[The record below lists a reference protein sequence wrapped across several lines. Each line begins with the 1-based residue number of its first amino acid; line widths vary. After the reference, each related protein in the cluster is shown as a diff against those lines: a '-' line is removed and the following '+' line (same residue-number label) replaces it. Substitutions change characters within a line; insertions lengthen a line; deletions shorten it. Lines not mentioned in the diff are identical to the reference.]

1 MNLDELVSEISSLG
15 IRGREE
21 RLAEIFEQ
29 MEEEYGPDVADTE
42 FDKLNEMLASSRES
56 FSLAFEKIL
65 NKGLN
70 IKSKLNRSISRSKAS
85 KERLDKNVRITS
97 TKGVGKLDD
106 IERSLEELENSINLV
121 KNNSPEVLIPSD
133 EIILHNVEVLLDK
146 IDEVKSYAISG
157 AATTKQI
164 KIDNYLGA
172 LPLSSSKNREM
183 LYKYWETISKKYD
196 DVISA
201 LDEVISGSVRYGDGS
216 EEIEEDIIEALKP
229 FANKDLSYV
238 SEFEPVQITISGSNR
253 AGDIEEP
260 AAQLLSYVLSLYTLY
275 QLDEDKRVME
285 GKQTGEIY
293 GDTNALLAE
302 EMRQS
307 YGSSGVSGEGFSMLD
322 PSMTESSEDDE
333 LEQEFE
339 GMLQDLDP
347 LLAYYYNSPNSD
359 GTQKVIALTK
369 KGFEN
374 IQNQMDSI
382 LGVLGASDDFQGLE
396 LLVGSRIKNDIKN
409 IKDTFN
415 IRDMPFFLPTT
426 IEYGELKAKNP
437 SDIGEIMDFLSAVGD
452 LLWEIPP
459 MIPSKSVSRNFADDG
474 PSEAPVVEGHSGMS
488 KEGRAAIKK
497 LVQAINDYYIT
508 PSYSGKLPI
517 AEVDFVNSYGARKI
531 ISGAKNVGASSME
544 GTAYE
549 KLIESKYVVTKS
561 SIDKIYDYLNS
572 IISGSELDYT
582 LTKKGEDAAQALTKI
597 FSYEKE
603 NNNHMAAILKYAYD
617 ETGQDIGDKK
627 FAGRTIKQREA
638 AYQTSRGEGKPSPL
652 FILPAYLM
660 KHKGIIETTGMKR
673 SVAKLKDLLRRAE
686 ALPVILKSLLKA
698 HDIVREIRGL
708 EPVYAFRPLTITH
721 SEEVINKMYTEF
733 GVDLSHSEIDKMV
746 TEVNSFSNIAKS
758 LGVSEEIVYQV
769 KAQFR

>member
-1 MNLDELVSEISSLG
+1 MNLDELVREISSLG
-15 IRGREE
+15 IRDREE
-21 RLAEIFEQ
+21 RLAEIFEE

-85 KERLDKNVRITS
+85 KERLDKNVRIIS

-121 KNNSPEVLIPSD
+121 KDNSPEVLIPSD

-146 IDEVKSYAISG
+146 IDELKSYAISG

-201 LDEVISGSVRYGDGS
+201 LDEVISGSVQYGDDS

-238 SEFEPVQITISGSNR
+238 SEFEPAQITISGSNR

-488 KEGRAAIKK
+488 KEGRGAIKK

-549 KLIESKYVVTKS
+549 KLIESRYVVTKS

-582 LTKKGEDAAQALTKI
+582 LTRKGEDAAQALTKI

-638 AYQTSRGEGKPSPL
+638 AYQTSRGEGEPSPL

-721 SEEVINKMYTEF
+721 SEEVINKMYAEF

>member
-1 MNLDELVSEISSLG
+1 MNLDELVREISSLG
-15 IRGREE
+15 IRDREE
-21 RLAEIFEQ
+21 RLAEIFEE

-42 FDKLNEMLASSRES
+42 FDKLNTMLDSSRES

-85 KERLDKNVRITS
+85 KERLDENVRITS
-97 TKGVGKLDD
+97 TKGVGKLDN

-121 KNNSPEVLIPSD
+121 KDNSPEALIPSD

-157 AATTKQI
+157 AVTTKQI

-183 LYKYWETISKKYD
+183 LYKYWETISEKYD
-196 DVISA
+196 DVMSA
-201 LDEVISGSVRYGDGS
+201 LDEVIGGSVQYGDDS

-238 SEFEPVQITISGSNR
+238 SEFEPVQVKISGSNR
-253 AGDIEEP
+253 GGDIEEP

-275 QLDEDKRVME
+275 QLDEDKRIME
-285 GKQTGEIY
+285 GKQSGEIH

-307 YGSSGVSGEGFSMLD
+307 FGSSGVSGEGFSMLD
-322 PSMTESSEDDE
+322 PSITDSPEDDE
-333 LEQEFE
+333 LEQEFG

-382 LGVLGASDDFQGLE
+382 LGVLGASDDFQGLD
-396 LLVGSRIKNDIKN
+396 LKVGSRIKNDIKN

-459 MIPSKSVSRNFADDG
+459 MIPSKSVSRNFTDDT
-474 PSEAPVVEGHSGMS
+474 SEAPVVEGHSGMS
-488 KEGRAAIKK
+488 KEGRAAIRK

-561 SIDKIYDYLNS
+561 AIDKIYDYLNS
-572 IISGSELDYT
+572 IISGAELTYA

-597 FSYEKE
+597 FDYEKE

-617 ETGQDIGDKK
+617 ETGQEIGDKK
-627 FAGRTIKQREA
+627 FAGRTIEQREKDYLTA
-638 AYQTSRGEGKPSPL
+638 RGEGKPSPL

-698 HDIVREIRGL
+698 HDIVREIKGL

-721 SEEVINKMYTEF
+721 SEEVINKMYLEF

-746 TEVNSFSNIAKS
+746 TEVNSFSDIAKS

>member
-1 MNLDELVSEISSLG
+1 MNLDELVREISSLG
-15 IRGREE
+15 IRDREE
-21 RLAEIFEQ
+21 RLAEIFEE

-42 FDKLNEMLASSRES
+42 FDKLNAMLDSSRES

-85 KERLDKNVRITS
+85 KERLDENVRITS
-97 TKGVGKLDD
+97 TKGVGKLDG

-121 KNNSPEVLIPSD
+121 KDNSPEALIPSD

-157 AATTKQI
+157 AVTTKQI

-183 LYKYWETISKKYD
+183 LYKYWETISEKYD

-201 LDEVISGSVRYGDGS
+201 LDEVIGGSVQYGDDS

-238 SEFEPVQITISGSNR
+238 SEFEPVQVKISGSNR
-253 AGDIEEP
+253 GGDIEEP

-275 QLDEDKRVME
+275 QLDEDKRIME
-285 GKQTGEIY
+285 GKQSGEIH

-307 YGSSGVSGEGFSMLD
+307 FGSSGVSGEGFSMLD
-322 PSMTESSEDDE
+322 PSMTDSPEDDE

-459 MIPSKSVSRNFADDG
+459 MIPSKSVSRNFTDDT
-474 PSEAPVVEGHSGMS
+474 SEAPVVEGHSGMS
-488 KEGRAAIKK
+488 KEGRAAIRK
-497 LVQAINDYYIT
+497 LVRAINDYYIT

-561 SIDKIYDYLNS
+561 AIDKIYDYLNS
-572 IISGSELDYT
+572 IISGAELTYA

-597 FSYEKE
+597 FDYEKE

-617 ETGQDIGDKK
+617 ETGQEIGDKK
-627 FAGRTIKQREA
+627 FAGRTIEQREKD
-638 AYQTSRGEGKPSPL
+638 YQTARGKGDPSPL

-686 ALPVILKSLLKA
+686 SLPVILKSLLKA
-698 HDIVREIRGL
+698 HDIVREIKGL

-721 SEEVINKMYTEF
+721 SEEVINKMYLEF

>member
-1 MNLDELVSEISSLG
+1 MNLDELVREISSLG
-15 IRGREE
+15 IRDREE
-21 RLAEIFEQ
+21 RLAEIFEE

-42 FDKLNEMLASSRES
+42 FDKLNTMLDSSRES

-85 KERLDKNVRITS
+85 KERLDENVRITS
-97 TKGVGKLDD
+97 TKGVGKLDE

-121 KNNSPEVLIPSD
+121 KDNSPEALIPSD

-157 AATTKQI
+157 AVTTKQI

-183 LYKYWETISKKYD
+183 LYKYWETISEKYD
-196 DVISA
+196 DVMSA
-201 LDEVISGSVRYGDGS
+201 LDEVIGGSVQYGDDS

-238 SEFEPVQITISGSNR
+238 SEFEPVQVKISGSNR
-253 AGDIEEP
+253 GGDIEEP

-275 QLDEDKRVME
+275 QLDEDKRIME
-285 GKQTGEIY
+285 GKQSGEIH

-307 YGSSGVSGEGFSMLD
+307 FGSSGVSGEGFSMLD
-322 PSMTESSEDDE
+322 PSMTDSPEDDE

-396 LLVGSRIKNDIKN
+396 LMVGSRIKNDIKN

-459 MIPSKSVSRNFADDG
+459 MIPSKSVSRNFTDDT
-474 PSEAPVVEGHSGMS
+474 SEAPVVEGHSGMS
-488 KEGRAAIKK
+488 KEGRAAIRK

-561 SIDKIYDYLNS
+561 AIDKIYDYLNS
-572 IISGSELDYT
+572 IISGAELTYA

-597 FSYEKE
+597 FDYEKE

-617 ETGQDIGDKK
+617 ETGQEIGDKK
-627 FAGRTIKQREA
+627 FAGRTIEQREKDYLTA
-638 AYQTSRGEGKPSPL
+638 RGEGKPSPL

-686 ALPVILKSLLKA
+686 SLPVILKSLLKA
-698 HDIVREIRGL
+698 HDIVREIKGL

-721 SEEVINKMYTEF
+721 SEEVINKMYLEF